1 MIQTGF
7 DSRIKVQDII
17 ESQLP
22 SFILE
27 ESPNASEFLKQY
39 YISQEYQSGPTD
51 IVDNLDQYLKL
62 DNLTPEVVVD
72 STTLSADISESDTII
87 SVSSTK
93 GFPNQYGLLKIDD
106 EIITYTSIEDNTF
119 VGCVRG
125 FSGIT
130 NYHHTLDQQELIF
143 STSTSESHTSGSSI
157 QNLSSLFLK
166 EFYKK
171 LKYTFAPGFEDIT
184 FVEDLDVGNFLKRIK
199 DFYASKGTEESIKIL
214 FNVIFGETPKVIN
227 LEEYLIKPSSSN
239 YVRREVVIA
248 ELITG
253 NPLNIEG
260 QTLFKNGDTS
270 TSAPISSVESFTKK
284 GKQFYKLELFIGYD
298 DKSLIEGNF
307 IATPNTKVLES
318 VSVGSSVVSVD
329 STIGFSDSGTLFSGT
344 NTITYTE
351 KSVNQFFGC
360 SGIVSPIDA
369 TDNIRSDDTYFSYEN
384 GDINKKV
391 EFINTCDAMIH
402 ARQMGET
409 FGNAIAEFSIKNK
422 PIITSRGYD
431 NNHLHILKDKA
442 IIYNQNNV
450 EEIYNIFKN
459 FIYFKNDRRPR
470 TS

>member
-51 IVDNLDQYLKL
+51 IADNLDQYLKL

-72 STTLSADISESDTII
+72 STILSADISESDTII

-171 LKYTFAPGFEDIT
+171 LKYTFAPGFEDIA
-184 FVEDLDVGNFLKRIK
+184 FAEDLDVGNFLKRIK
-199 DFYASKGTEESIKIL
+199 DFYASKGTEESIRIL

-227 LEEYLIKPSSSN
+227 LEEYLIKPSASN

-270 TSAPISSVESFTKK
+270 TSAPISSVETFTKK

-307 IATPNTKVLES
+307 IATLNT
-318 VSVGSSVVSVD
+318 
-329 STIGFSDSGTLFSGT
+329 
-344 NTITYTE
+344 
-351 KSVNQFFGC
+351 
-360 SGIVSPIDA
+360 
-369 TDNIRSDDTYFSYEN
+369 
-384 GDINKKV
+384 
-391 EFINTCDAMIH
+391 
-402 ARQMGET
+402 
-409 FGNAIAEFSIKNK
+409 
-422 PIITSRGYD
+422 
-431 NNHLHILKDKA
+431 
-442 IIYNQNNV
+442 
-450 EEIYNIFKN
+450 
-459 FIYFKNDRRPR
+459 
-470 TS
+470 